1 MQDLNDYFQE
11 IVFLLNDEINK
22 DIQKDSEMNL
32 NLEFV
37 KSNYV
42 LKNEL
47 RNKIEQIVYDINN
60 KFQQLVQNHPT

>member
-11 IVFLLNDEINK
+11 IVYLVNDEINK

-37 KSNYV
+37 KNNYV

>member
-11 IVFLLNDEINK
+11 IVFLVNDEIHK

-37 KSNYV
+37 KNNYV

>member
-11 IVFLLNDEINK
+11 IVFLVNDEINK

-37 KSNYV
+37 KNNYV

-47 RNKIEQIVYDINN
+47 RNKIE
-60 KFQQLVQNHPT
+60 

>member
-37 KSNYV
+37 KNNYV

-60 KFQQLVQNHPT
+60 KF

>member
-11 IVFLLNDEINK
+11 IVFLVNDEINK

-37 KSNYV
+37 KNNYA

>member
-11 IVFLLNDEINK
+11 IVFLVNDEINK

-37 KSNYV
+37 KNNYV

>member
-37 KSNYV
+37 KNNYV

-60 KFQQLVQNHPT
+60 KFQLLVQNHPT